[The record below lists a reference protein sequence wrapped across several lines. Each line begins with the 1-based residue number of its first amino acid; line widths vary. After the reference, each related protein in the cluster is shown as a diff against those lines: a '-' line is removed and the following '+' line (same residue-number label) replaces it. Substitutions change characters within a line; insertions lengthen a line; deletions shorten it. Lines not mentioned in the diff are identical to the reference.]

1 MIFPFHLLLGLLLW
15 NTIHNSC
22 AKPNSSC
29 EVDHVDQSDM
39 APGGA
44 LDLCNSPRLIFF
56 TRLAFEVSYGAPSA
70 TPTMVSHEGTAETV
84 VPEPIDATVNTVAT
98 TDTAVTTNTMAP
110 QLKRPT
116 QTMMGTTTQ
125 VKISVE
131 GVKDSGKAMT
141 NTANL

>member
-1 MIFPFHLLLGLLLW
+1 
-15 NTIHNSC
+15 
-22 AKPNSSC
+22 
-29 EVDHVDQSDM
+29 M
-39 APGGA
+39 AFVFDA
-44 LDLCNSPRLIFF
+44 REISVSMQF
-56 TRLAFEVSYGAPSA
+56 TEIDVFLHTAFQRLAFEVSYGAPSA

>member
-1 MIFPFHLLLGLLLW
+1 MCRNCFFLNTPFW
-15 NTIHNSC
+15 
-22 AKPNSSC
+22 
-29 EVDHVDQSDM
+29 
-39 APGGA
+39 
-44 LDLCNSPRLIFF
+44 
-56 TRLAFEVSYGAPSA
+56 LAFEVSYGAPSA
-70 TPTMVSHEGTAETV
+70 IPTMVSHEGTAETV

-131 GVKDSGKAMT
+131 GVKDSGKAMG
-141 NTANL
+141 NIPNL

>member
-1 MIFPFHLLLGLLLW
+1 MLVKYQLSVSMQFTEI
-15 NTIHNSC
+15 
-22 AKPNSSC
+22 
-29 EVDHVDQSDM
+29 D
-39 APGGA
+39 
-44 LDLCNSPRLIFF
+44 FF
-56 TRLAFEVSYGAPSA
+56 SHGFSTFEVSYGAPSA